1 MTDIKINDIKLTGAE
16 LFSDSESF
24 LHQLSDIEIIGILG
38 GKVYPLYN
46 MDTKIISYIE
56 NGK

>member
-1 MTDIKINDIKLTGAE
+1 MADIKINDIKLTGAE

-24 LHQLSDIEIIGILG
+24 LHQLSDIEILGILG
-38 GKVYPLYN
+38 GRVYPLYN

>member
-1 MTDIKINDIKLTGAE
+1 MADIKINDIKIAGAE

-46 MDTKIISYIE
+46 MDTKVISYID
-56 NGK
+56 NGR